1 MIILKNVIKE
11 YSDKSSKTLA
21 LNNINIEIKE
31 SLLTAILGKSGSGK
45 TTLMNIIGGID
56 SPTSGDVFIND
67 TNLAKLSNK
76 ELAIFRRKNIGFIFQ
91 AFYLEK
97 LFTVYENLL
106 IPFLIDDINKND
118 ANNRID
124 DLLQKLD
131 IFNLKNKKV
140 CDLSG
145 GEKQRVAIAR
155 ALALNPDIILA
166 DEPTGNLDSKNGKIV
181 LNILKDLA
189 SNGKTIVLVTHNEDD
204 ARKYADEII
213 RLKDGSIE
221 NEVI

>member
-1 MIILKNVIKE
+1 MISLKNISKE
-11 YSDKSSKTLA
+11 YSYKSTRTLA
-21 LNNINIEIKE
+21 LNKINIEIKE

-91 AFYLEK
+91 VFYLEK
-97 LFTVYENLL
+97 SFTVYENLL

-155 ALALNPDIILA
+155 ALALNPDVILA
-166 DEPTGNLDSKNGKIV
+166 DEPTGNLDSENGKIV
-181 LNILKDLA
+181 LDILKDLA

>member
-1 MIILKNVIKE
+1 MISLKNISKE
-11 YSDKSSKTLA
+11 YIDKATRTLA

-56 SPTSGDVFIND
+56 LPTNGDVFIND
-67 TNLAKLSNK
+67 TNLAKLSDK
-76 ELAIFRRKNIGFIFQ
+76 ELAIFRRENIGFIFQ

-97 LFTVYENLL
+97 SFTVYENLL

-155 ALALNPDIILA
+155 ALALNPDVILA
-166 DEPTGNLDSKNGKIV
+166 DEPTGNLDSENGKIV
-181 LNILKDLA
+181 LDILKDLA

>member
-1 MIILKNVIKE
+1 MISLKNVSKE
-11 YSDKSSKTLA
+11 YIDKSTRTLA
-21 LNNINIEIKE
+21 LNNINIEIKRAM
-31 SLLTAILGKSGSGK
+31 LTAVVGKSGSGK

-56 SPTSGDVFIND
+56 LPTNGDVFIND
-67 TNLAKLSNK
+67 TNLAKLSDK
-76 ELAIFRRKNIGFIFQ
+76 ELAIFRRKNIGFVFQ
-91 AFYLEK
+91 SFYLEK
-97 LFTVYENLL
+97 SFTVYENLL

-118 ANNRID
+118 TNNRID

-155 ALALNPDIILA
+155 ALTLNPDIILA

-181 LNILKDLA
+181 LDILKDLA

>member
-1 MIILKNVIKE
+1 MICLKNVYKE
-11 YSDKSSKTLA
+11 YSDKFTKTLA
-21 LNNINIEIKE
+21 LNNINIEIKP

-67 TNLAKLSNK
+67 TNLAKLSDK
-76 ELAIFRRKNIGFIFQ
+76 ELTMFRRKNIGFVFQ

-97 LFTVYENLL
+97 SFTVYENLL
-106 IPFLIDDINKND
+106 IPFLIDDINKNE
-118 ANNRID
+118 ANNKID

-131 IFNLKNKKV
+131 IVDLKNKKV
-140 CDLSG
+140 CNLSG

-155 ALALNPDIILA
+155 ALALDSDIILA

-181 LNILKDLA
+181 LDILKGLA
-189 SNGKTIVLVTHNEDD
+189 NNGKTVVLVTHNEDD

-213 RLKDGSIE
+213 RLKDGYIE

>member
-1 MIILKNVIKE
+1 MISLKNVSKE
-11 YSDKSSKTLA
+11 YIDKSTRTLA
-21 LNNINIEIKE
+21 LNNINIEIKRAM
-31 SLLTAILGKSGSGK
+31 LTAVVGKSGSGK

-56 SPTSGDVFIND
+56 LPTNGDVFIND
-67 TNLAKLSNK
+67 TNLAKLSDK
-76 ELAIFRRKNIGFIFQ
+76 ELAIFRRKNIGFVFQ
-91 AFYLEK
+91 SFYLEK
-97 LFTVYENLL
+97 SFTVYENLL

-118 ANNRID
+118 TNNRID

-155 ALALNPDIILA
+155 ALTLNPDIILA
-166 DEPTGNLDSKNGKIV
+166 DEPTGNLDSNNGKIV
-181 LNILKDLA
+181 LDILKDLA

>member
-1 MIILKNVIKE
+1 MISLKNISKE
-11 YSDKSSKTLA
+11 YIDKATRTLA

-45 TTLMNIIGGID
+45 TTLKNIIGGID
-56 SPTSGDVFIND
+56 LPTNGDVFIND
-67 TNLAKLSNK
+67 TNLAKLSDK

-97 LFTVYENLL
+97 SFTVYENLL

-155 ALALNPDIILA
+155 ALALNPDVILA
-166 DEPTGNLDSKNGKIV
+166 DEPTGNLDSENGKIV
-181 LNILKDLA
+181 LDILKDLA